1 MSPEDPMRS
10 ATEALGAYFM
20 GDVTVAEALAKIC
33 DAALEAEPEATRA
46 GISMTV
52 GARIGTYVFTHP
64 DVEDI
69 DKSQYDTG
77 DGPCVEAF
85 RTGETVIIHSTTER
99 GPYPEFRAA
108 AASHGLSSVISSP
121 MRTGAQTV
129 GALNL
134 YSPSVGAFDA
144 TSAERLEAF
153 SSQAGWLLVNH
164 QAYWDA
170 RSLSEN
176 LRQAMASRAE
186 IEQAKG
192 IIMASTGCTADEAFD
207 QLRLQSQSEN
217 VKLRAIAAEIVR
229 RAQRGSGSSR
239 AGPD

>member
-1 MSPEDPMRS
+1 MRS

-33 DAALEAEPEATRA
+33 DAAVGAEPKATRA
-46 GISMTV
+46 GISMAV
-52 GARIGTYVFTHP
+52 DARIGTYVFTHP
-64 DVEDI
+64 DVEEI
-69 DKSQYDTG
+69 DKPQYDTG

-85 RTGETVIIHSTTER
+85 RTGETVIIRSTTEP

-108 AASHGLSSVISSP
+108 AASRGLLSVISSP
-121 MRTGAQTV
+121 MRTGTQTV

-134 YSPSVGAFDA
+134 YSPQGGAFDE
-144 TSAERLEAF
+144 TSAERLQAF

-176 LRQAMASRAE
+176 LRQAMESRAE

-192 IIMASTGCTADEAFD
+192 IIMASTGCTADEAFA
-207 QLRLQSQSEN
+207 QLRSQSQTEN

-229 RAQRGSGSSR
+229 RAQRGSGPSR
-239 AGPD
+239 LSNG